1 MQMDVNGCACE
12 ILRLLDVDVQAERL
26 VKECIDYFPTNFIV
40 QDGLLWYID
49 YECNTYMEEWSF
61 QRWGIQYW
69 SRTPAFEACLQKG

>member
-61 QRWGIQYW
+61 QRWGIQYS